1 METDGGNG
9 PKLANLFTSK
19 AHTSLGERGPLLDS
33 NCRDLLQGRSFK
45 VSAIAAG
52 TAGVLAAARVLA
64 AAPWLIHILGLIALV
79 ARVALLGVLP
89 GAALLGGVLVAASAA
104 SGTLSW

>member
-1 METDGGNG
+1 VGPFYIRIVET
-9 PKLANLFTSK
+9 PSTLAVNVFY
-19 AHTSLGERGPLLDS
+19 
-33 NCRDLLQGRSFK
+33 FK

-52 TAGVLAAARVLA
+52 TAGVLTAARVLA

>member
-1 METDGGNG
+1 MVETGRNWPTYSHQRPTPLSENVG
-9 PKLANLFTSK
+9 PF
-19 AHTSLGERGPLLDS
+19 LDS